1 MPPAK
6 DISGNR
12 YGLLVAKDY
21 AYTNERKERVWRCVC
36 DCGNE
41 AFVPRPSL
49 TKGLTRSCGCL
60 LTKTRRRKK
69 KELIPNCTCEQCGKE
84 YYSIR
89 SKINRCKHH
98 FCSKECWYK
107 HIREHPEANSN
118 YKNRDAVTKFFASK
132 IVRLRTSARSRNIY
146 FSKELTIDYLVELWE
161 KQHGKCFYSGIPLS
175 FDANDTV
182 CLVSVD
188 RIDNSKG
195 YEPGNIV
202 LCCYALNV
210 FKFSYPK
217 EELERLITLIRKYGG
232 TDKNQ

>member
-1 MPPAK
+1 MPTAK

-21 AYTNERKERVWRCVC
+21 AFTNERKERVWRCVC

-41 AFVPRPSL
+41 AFVPRASL
-49 TKGLTRSCGCL
+49 VKGLTRSCGCL
-60 LTKTRRRKK
+60 LTKSRHRKK

-89 SKINRCKHH
+89 SKIERCRHH
-98 FCSKECWYK
+98 FCCKECWYK
-107 HIREHPEANSN
+107 YIREHPEFASN
-118 YKNRDAVTKFFASK
+118 YKERDDVERFFASK
-132 IVRLRTSARSRNIY
+132 VIRLRTSARKRKIK
-146 FSKELTIDYLVELWE
+146 FSEELTTDYLVKLWNE
-161 KQHGKCFYSGIPLS
+161 QGGKCFYSGIPLS
-175 FDANDTV
+175 FDPKDTV

-195 YEPGNIV
+195 YESGNIV

-217 EELERLITLIRKYGG
+217 KELDRLISLIRKYG
-232 TDKNQ
+232 